1 LAQSEP
7 GKSHAVH
14 LRFPTDVFERITAK
28 AKASG
33 RPINRVIID
42 EAAAHPFLEMQQGFG
57 ESLNDMK
64 TTLAQY
70 GARLTVAALSESVLQ
85 AIDEILA
92 APTAIERNAPI
103 DKLRVLR
110 NAMLK
115 SKRETARMELEQL
128 TAHLASMER
137 QLSSLEALPAR
148 DIRRDE
154 IPGCQRE
161 VERLKGAVALN
172 TPEQRKAAG

>member
-42 EAAAHPFLEMQQGFG
+42 EAAAYPFLEMQQ